1 MEAKAKTRLEVATL
15 LALLSVFG
23 VALWWG
29 LSNGEQAADGH
40 AAAGV
45 HPRPRPAARP
55 ASTGH
60 AGVQNVELAALK
72 QPQPEIES
80 GDRDPFR
87 FKAAD
92 PPPPQ
97 PGVPGGGGGPGNP
110 GGGTAAGPGAPP
122 GPPTVPPIP
131 LHFIGVVD
139 KTTHKQKVA
148 VLTDG
153 RGVFYGGEGDI
164 IEGRYRILRIGVESI
179 EMVYVDGRGAQTI
192 RLSGS

>member
-1 MEAKAKTRLEVATL
+1 MEAKTRREVAIL

-29 LSNGEQAADGH
+29 LSNGDQSADGH
-40 AAAGV
+40 VAAGV
-45 HPRPRPAARP
+45 QPRPRPAVRP

-60 AGVQNVELAALK
+60 AGVQNVELEALK

-92 PPPPQ
+92 PPPAP
-97 PGVPGGGGGPGNP
+97 PGVPDGGGPGNP
-110 GGGTAAGPGAPP
+110 GGGMAAGPVAPP
-122 GPPTVPPIP
+122 GPPPVPPIP